1 MNQQQQQ
8 PCQIYK
14 LYKRCV
20 YVFNSILFASRTCL
34 IQSKVPHKCRQEKNQ
49 SFFFFSTWLALVRYF
64 SISRVTSLTFNV
76 PKVILKWTIYLLWE
90 WFINILRGFNYYD
103 FMYFSYSPKMSG
115 VITGDCVAACLLKS
129 RTHFLISLQSQ
140 DCCSR
145 SNLNISLNFLLT

>member
-8 PCQIYK
+8 SCQIYK

-49 SFFFFSTWLALVRYF
+49 SFFFLFNMACSCLLLFNFPSYLPYF
-64 SISRVTSLTFNV
+64 PCTKCNT
-76 PKVILKWTIYLLWE
+76 KWE
-90 WFINILRGFNYYD
+90 WVINIWRGFNYYD

-129 RTHFLISLQSQ
+129 ITHFSVSLQSQ